1 MVPAAGASSM
11 IRTVKILALDSP
23 RDLDVV
29 IDLLKCFP
37 CVEKLYLV
45 GFINLVT
52 FLFNL
57 CVINL
62 IAKLYVC
69 LFLSLV

>member
-11 IRTVKILALDSP
+11 IGTVKILALDSP

-37 CVEKLYLV
+37 CVEKLYMV
-45 GFINLVT
+45 GFNLVT
-52 FLFNL
+52 F
-57 CVINL
+57 
-62 IAKLYVC
+62 
-69 LFLSLV
+69 